1 MYMAKPKNKYY
12 VVWRG
17 RLTGIFDSWEECR
30 KQTEGFEGAQYKGYP
45 TLELAEAAHKLN
57 YWQAVKQGVGSREQG
72 VGSKEQGFSILS
84 PKAQRPSVL
93 NSQFSIQ
100 IPSLSVDA
108 ACSGN
113 PGVMEYRGVDTAT
126 GREIFRMGPYPDG
139 TNNVGEFLALVHG
152 ISLMQKNSCNFPIYS
167 DSVSAIAW
175 VRAKQ
180 CKTKLMRTERNI
192 PLFDL
197 IARAE
202 RWLQSNT
209 YSNQIL
215 KWDTPN
221 WGEIP
226 ADFGRK

>member
-1 MYMAKPKNKYY
+1 MAKKNKYY

-17 RLTGIFDSWEECR
+17 RLTGIFNSWDECR
-30 KQTEGFEGAQYKGYP
+30 KQTEGYEGAQYKGYP

-57 YWQAVKQGVGSREQG
+57 YWQAVKKITDNRLQITDNKSQ
-72 VGSKEQGFSILS
+72 I
-84 PKAQRPSVL
+84 VL
-93 NSQFSIQ
+93 
-100 IPSLSVDA
+100 PSLSVDA

-126 GREIFRMGPYPDG
+126 GREIFRMGPFEHA

-152 ISLMQKNSCNFPIYS
+152 LALLKQYNRTMPIYS
-167 DSVSAIAW
+167 DSVNAIAW
-175 VRAKQ
+175 VKAKK
-180 CKTKLMRTERNI
+180 CRTKLARTEKNI
-192 PLFDL
+192 PVFDL

-202 RWLQSNT
+202 HWLETNYFT
-209 YSNQIL
+209 TQII

>member
-1 MYMAKPKNKYY
+1 M
-12 VVWRG
+12 WRG
-17 RLTGIFDSWEECR
+17 RLTGIFDSWDECR
-30 KQTEGFEGAQYKGYP
+30 KQIEGYEGAQYKGYP
-45 TLELAEAAHKLN
+45 TLELAEAAHKHN
-57 YWQAVKQGVGSREQG
+57 YWQAVKQGVGSSEQG
-72 VGSKEQGFSILS
+72 VGTL
-84 PKAQRPSVL
+84 L
-93 NSQFSIQ
+93 NSQHSIQ

>member
-1 MYMAKPKNKYY
+1 MKKRRFY
-12 VVWRG
+12 VVWNG
-17 RLTGIFDSWEECR
+17 LTPGVYDSWEEC
-30 KQTEGFEGAQYKGYP
+30 KAQIAG
-45 TLELAEAAHKLN
+45 
-57 YWQAVKQGVGSREQG
+57 VKQALYKAFDTREEAERAYSSAPG
-72 VGSKEQGFSILS
+72 EYIGAKSTSHKPGGELPACVIKNAL
-84 PKAQRPSVL
+84 A
-93 NSQFSIQ
+93 
-100 IPSLSVDA
+100 VDA

-113 PGVMEYRGVDTAT
+113 PGMMEYRGVDTAT

-152 ISLMQKNSCNFPIYS
+152 ISLMKKNGCALPIYS

-175 VRAKQ
+175 VRDKH

>member
-1 MYMAKPKNKYY
+1 MAKKNKYY

-17 RLTGIFDSWEECR
+17 RLTGIFESWEEC
-30 KQTEGFEGAQYKGYP
+30 KQQTDGFEGAQYKGYP
-45 TLELAEAAHKLN
+45 TRELAEAAHKLN
-57 YWQAVKQGVGSREQG
+57 YWQAVKQGVVNREQG
-72 VGSKEQGFSILS
+72 IGNKEQGI
-84 PKAQRPSVL
+84 
-93 NSQFSIQ
+93 SIQ

-126 GREIFRMGPYPDG
+126 GREIFHLGPFEHA
-139 TNNVGEFLALVHG
+139 TNNIGEFLALVHG
-152 ISLMQKNSCNFPIYS
+152 LALLKQYNKTMPIYS
-167 DSVSAIAW
+167 DSVNAIAW
-175 VRAKQ
+175 VRAKK
-180 CKTKLMRTERNI
+180 CRTKLARTEKNI
-192 PLFDL
+192 EVFNL

-202 RWLQSNT
+202 HWLEENHYT
-209 YSNQIL
+209 TQIL

>member
-1 MYMAKPKNKYY
+1 MAKPKNKYY

-17 RLTGIFDSWEECR
+17 RLTGIFNSWDECR
-30 KQTEGFEGAQYKGYP
+30 KQIEGYEGAQYKGYP

-57 YWQAVKQGVGSREQG
+57 YWQAVKKSTDNRLQITDNKSQ
-72 VGSKEQGFSILS
+72 I
-84 PKAQRPSVL
+84 VL
-93 NSQFSIQ
+93 
-100 IPSLSVDA
+100 PSLSVDA

-126 GREIFRMGPYPDG
+126 GREIFRMGPFEHA

-152 ISLMQKNSCNFPIYS
+152 LALLKQYNRTMPIYS
-167 DSVSAIAW
+167 DSVNAIAW
-175 VRAKQ
+175 VKAKK
-180 CKTKLMRTERNI
+180 CRTKLARTEKNI
-192 PLFDL
+192 PVFDL

-202 RWLQSNT
+202 HWLETNHFT
-209 YSNQIL
+209 TQII

>member
-1 MYMAKPKNKYY
+1 MAKKNKYY

-17 RLTGIFDSWEECR
+17 RLTGIFDSWDECR
-30 KQTEGFEGAQYKGYP
+30 KQTEGYEGAQYKGYP

-57 YWQAVKQGVGSREQG
+57 YWQAIKKLTDNRLQITDNKSQ
-72 VGSKEQGFSILS
+72 I
-84 PKAQRPSVL
+84 VL
-93 NSQFSIQ
+93 
-100 IPSLSVDA
+100 PSLSVDA

-126 GREIFRMGPYPDG
+126 GREIIRMGPFEHA

-152 ISLMQKNSCNFPIYS
+152 LALLKQYNRTMPIYS
-167 DSVSAIAW
+167 DSVNAIAW
-175 VRAKQ
+175 VKAKK
-180 CKTKLMRTERNI
+180 CRTKLARTEKNI
-192 PLFDL
+192 PVFDL

-202 RWLQSNT
+202 YWLETNHFT
-209 YSNQIL
+209 TQII

>member
-1 MYMAKPKNKYY
+1 MAKKNKYY

-17 RLTGIFDSWEECR
+17 RLTGIFESWEEC
-30 KQTEGFEGAQYKGYP
+30 KQQTDGFEGAQYKGYP
-45 TLELAEAAHKLN
+45 TRELAEAAHKFN
-57 YWQAVKQGVGSREQG
+57 YWQAVKQGVVNREQG
-72 VGSKEQGFSILS
+72 IGNKEQGI
-84 PKAQRPSVL
+84 
-93 NSQFSIQ
+93 SIQ

-126 GREIFRMGPYPDG
+126 GREIFHLGPFEHA

-152 ISLMQKNSCNFPIYS
+152 LALLKQYNKTMPIYS
-167 DSVSAIAW
+167 DSVNAIAW
-175 VRAKQ
+175 VRAKK
-180 CKTKLMRTERNI
+180 CRTKLARTEKNI
-192 PLFDL
+192 EVFNL

-202 RWLQSNT
+202 HWLEENHYT
-209 YSNQIL
+209 TQIL

>member
-1 MYMAKPKNKYY
+1 MSKQKNKYY

-17 RLTGIFDSWEECR
+17 RLTGIFDSWDECR
-30 KQTEGFEGAQYKGYP
+30 KQVEGYEGAQYKGYL
-45 TLELAEAAHKLN
+45 TRELAEEAHKFS
-57 YWQAVKQGVGSREQG
+57 YWQAVKKITYHRLQITDNKSQ
-72 VGSKEQGFSILS
+72 I
-84 PKAQRPSVL
+84 VL
-93 NSQFSIQ
+93 
-100 IPSLSVDA
+100 PSLSVDA

-126 GREIFRMGPYPDG
+126 GREIFRMGPFEHA

-152 ISLMQKNSCNFPIYS
+152 LALLKQYNKTMPIYS
-167 DSVSAIAW
+167 DSVNAMAW
-175 VRAKQ
+175 VRAKK
-180 CKTKLMRTERNI
+180 CRTKLARTEKNI
-192 PLFDL
+192 EVFNL

-202 RWLQSNT
+202 HWLEDNHYIT
-209 YSNQIL
+209 QII

>member
-1 MYMAKPKNKYY
+1 MAKPKNKYY

-17 RLTGIFDSWEECR
+17 RLTGIFESWDEC
-30 KQTEGFEGAQYKGYP
+30 KQQIDGYEGAQYKGYL
-45 TLELAEAAHKLN
+45 TREEAESAHKLN
-57 YWQAVKQGVGSREQG
+57 YWQAVKKITDNRLQITDNKSQ
-72 VGSKEQGFSILS
+72 I
-84 PKAQRPSVL
+84 VL
-93 NSQFSIQ
+93 
-100 IPSLSVDA
+100 PSLSVDA

-152 ISLMQKNSCNFPIYS
+152 ISLMQKISCNLPIYS

-209 YSNQIL
+209 YSNKIL

>member
-1 MYMAKPKNKYY
+1 MSKQKNKDY

-17 RLTGIFDSWEECR
+17 RLTGIFDSWDECR
-30 KQTEGFEGAQYKGYP
+30 KQVEGYEGAQYKGYL
-45 TLELAEAAHKLN
+45 TRELAEEAHKFS
-57 YWQAVKQGVGSREQG
+57 YWQAVKEIRDHRLQITDNKSQ
-72 VGSKEQGFSILS
+72 I
-84 PKAQRPSVL
+84 VL
-93 NSQFSIQ
+93 
-100 IPSLSVDA
+100 PSLSVDA

-126 GREIFRMGPYPDG
+126 GREIFRMGPFEHA

-152 ISLMQKNSCNFPIYS
+152 LALLKQYNKTMPIYS
-167 DSVSAIAW
+167 DSVNAMAW
-175 VRAKQ
+175 VRAKK
-180 CKTKLMRTERNI
+180 CRTKLARTEKNI
-192 PLFDL
+192 EVFNL

-202 RWLQSNT
+202 HWLEDNHYIT
-209 YSNQIL
+209 QII

>member
-1 MYMAKPKNKYY
+1 MAKPKNKYY

-17 RLTGIFDSWEECR
+17 RLTGIFESWEEC
-30 KQTEGFEGAQYKGYP
+30 KQQIDGFEGAQYKGYP
-45 TLELAEAAHKLN
+45 TREEAEAAHKLN
-57 YWQAVKQGVGSREQG
+57 YWQAVKQSTDKITPIIENN
-72 VGSKEQGFSILS
+72 K
-84 PKAQRPSVL
+84 
-93 NSQFSIQ
+93 SQIVV
-100 IPSLSVDA
+100 PSLSVDA

-152 ISLMQKNSCNFPIYS
+152 ISLLQKHGSTLPIYS

-175 VRAKQ
+175 VRGKK
-180 CKTKLMRTERNI
+180 CKTQLARTERNI

-202 RWLQSNT
+202 QWLQTNT
-209 YSNQIL
+209 YHNRIL

>member
-1 MYMAKPKNKYY
+1 MSKAKNKYY

-30 KQTEGFEGAQYKGYP
+30 KQIEGYEGAQYKGYP
-45 TLELAEAAHKLN
+45 TLELAEAAHKHN
-57 YWQAVKQGVGSREQG
+57 YWQAVKQGVGSSEQG
-72 VGSKEQGFSILS
+72 VGTL
-84 PKAQRPSVL
+84 L
-93 NSQFSIQ
+93 NSQHSIQ

>member
-1 MYMAKPKNKYY
+1 MSKAKNKYY

-17 RLTGIFDSWEECR
+17 RLTGIFDSWDECR
-30 KQTEGFEGAQYKGYP
+30 KQIEGYEGAQYKGYP
-45 TLELAEAAHKLN
+45 TLELAEAAHKHN
-57 YWQAVKQGVGSREQG
+57 YWQAVKQGA
-72 VGSKEQGFSILS
+72 GSKEQEVGTL
-84 PKAQRPSVL
+84 L
-93 NSQFSIQ
+93 NSQHSIQ

>member
-1 MYMAKPKNKYY
+1 MAKKNKYY

-17 RLTGIFDSWEECR
+17 RLTGIFDSWDECR
-30 KQTEGFEGAQYKGYP
+30 KQIEGYEGAQYKGYP
-45 TLELAEAAHKLN
+45 TLELAEAAHKHN

-72 VGSKEQGFSILS
+72 VETL
-84 PKAQRPSVL
+84 L
-93 NSQFSIQ
+93 NSQHSIQ

-152 ISLMQKNSCNFPIYS
+152 ISLMQKNSCNLPIYS

-180 CKTKLMRTERNI
+180 CKTKLMRT
-192 PLFDL
+192 
-197 IARAE
+197 
-202 RWLQSNT
+202 
-209 YSNQIL
+209 
-215 KWDTPN
+215 
-221 WGEIP
+221 
-226 ADFGRK
+226 

>member
-1 MYMAKPKNKYY
+1 MAKAKNKYY

-30 KQTEGFEGAQYKGYP
+30 KQTEGYEGAQYKGYP

-57 YWQAVKQGVGSREQG
+57 YWQAIKQGIGNREEGRGTFLDSRH
-72 VGSKEQGFSILS
+72 
-84 PKAQRPSVL
+84 
-93 NSQFSIQ
+93 SIQ
-100 IPSLSVDA
+100 LPSLSVDA

>member
-1 MYMAKPKNKYY
+1 MYMAKKNKYY

-17 RLTGIFDSWEECR
+17 RLTGIFKSWEEC
-30 KQTEGFEGAQYKGYP
+30 KQQVDGFEGAQYKGYP
-45 TLELAEAAHKLN
+45 TRELAEVAHKLN

-72 VGSKEQGFSILS
+72 IGSKEQGFSI
-84 PKAQRPSVL
+84 L

-152 ISLMQKNSCNFPIYS
+152 LSLMKKNGCTLPIYS